1 MLRSTRLLHLSV
13 KASYFAK
20 KRNHHN
26 SDFFIY
32 ANLHRQRNRKGC
44 AFLFVLGGFNCSAV
58 FGYNPGCDG
67 KA

>member
-26 SDFFIY
+26 NDFFIY
-32 ANLHRQRNRKGC
+32 AYLHRQLVGLPLRTIQTAYMLKE
-44 AFLFVLGGFNCSAV
+44 AMKEELSW
-58 FGYNPGCDG
+58 
-67 KA
+67 